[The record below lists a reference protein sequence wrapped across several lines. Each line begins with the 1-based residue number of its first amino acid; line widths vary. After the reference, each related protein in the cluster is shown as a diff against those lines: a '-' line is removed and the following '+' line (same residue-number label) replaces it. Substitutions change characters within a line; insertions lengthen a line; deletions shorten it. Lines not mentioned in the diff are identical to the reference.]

1 MDSILYFLIGF
12 LIMSGIY
19 SVFSVGLNI
28 HWGHTGLFN
37 IGIASF
43 FLLGSYAAAIIS
55 SPPPSIEKYEDY
67 LWGGNLS
74 QLTILGFDIWFPIIL
89 ILSAIICALVA
100 IPLAFITIRLKE
112 DYLALVTLGLAETLR
127 IIFVNESWLA
137 NGTRGLYSIP
147 RPFDF
152 IDRSNY
158 DYIYFVVV
166 MITLFIVYII
176 AERATNSPWGRVL
189 RGIKDNENTMISSGK
204 NVLKFKVEAFAFGA
218 GIMGIG
224 GALFTHGKRFID
236 PITFEPMLATFIIW
250 SMLMVGGSGNNR
262 GAIFG
267 AFLMWG
273 IWTFTQF
280 LPGFLS
286 DANLRFVFVGMI
298 IIIFQLYKPK
308 GVIPAK

>member
-55 SPPPSIEKYEDY
+55 SPPPSLEKYEDY

-89 ILSAIICALVA
+89 ILSANICALVA

-158 DYIYFVVV
+158 DYIYF
-166 MITLFIVYII
+166 
-176 AERATNSPWGRVL
+176 
-189 RGIKDNENTMISSGK
+189 GK
-204 NVLKFKVEAFAFGA
+204 NFRNV
-218 GIMGIG
+218 
-224 GALFTHGKRFID
+224 
-236 PITFEPMLATFIIW
+236 
-250 SMLMVGGSGNNR
+250 
-262 GAIFG
+262 
-267 AFLMWG
+267 
-273 IWTFTQF
+273 
-280 LPGFLS
+280 
-286 DANLRFVFVGMI
+286 
-298 IIIFQLYKPK
+298 
-308 GVIPAK
+308 

>member
-1 MDSILYFLIGF
+1 MDSILYFFIGF

-19 SVFSVGLNI
+19 SVFTVGLNI
-28 HWGHTGLFN
+28 HWGQTGLFN

-43 FLLGSYAAAIIS
+43 FLLGAYTAAIFS
-55 SPPPSIEKYEDY
+55 SPSPNLAKYEEY

-74 QLTILGFDIWFPIIL
+74 QLTLFGIDIWFPIIL
-89 ILSAIICALVA
+89 LLSAFICVLVA
-100 IPLAFITIRLKE
+100 IPLSMITIRLKE

-127 IIFVNESWLA
+127 IVFVNETWLA
-137 NGTRGLYSIP
+137 NGTRGMYSIP
-147 RPFDF
+147 RPFDY
-152 IDRSNY
+152 INIGNY

-166 MITLFIVYII
+166 AITLLLVYLI
-176 AERATNSPWGRVL
+176 AQKATNSPWGRVL

-218 GIMGIG
+218 GIMGVG
-224 GALFTHGKRFID
+224 GALFTHGKRFVD

-250 SMLMVGGSGNNR
+250 SMLMVGGSGNNK

-267 AFLMWG
+267 SFLMWG

-286 DANLRFVFVGMI
+286 DANLRFVFVGLI
-298 IIIFQLYKPK
+298 IVLFQLYKPQ
-308 GVIPAK
+308 GIIPAK